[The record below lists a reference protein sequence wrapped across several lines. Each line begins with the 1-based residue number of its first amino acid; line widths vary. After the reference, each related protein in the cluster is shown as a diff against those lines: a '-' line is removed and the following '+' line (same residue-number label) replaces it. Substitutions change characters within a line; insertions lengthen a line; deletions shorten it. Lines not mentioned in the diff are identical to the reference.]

1 MFRNK
6 LALLFVVFFNQS
18 ISAAEGKGGMPQ
30 LNPESFSSQIFWL
43 ILFFFFLFLI
53 NHFLFLPK
61 LEKIRSK
68 RDKTIK
74 DYLNEAKSINDSVN
88 IIIQKM
94 NEELQK
100 AKEER
105 NSILKETFDKNKM
118 QFEEKLKR
126 YPRCPQCN
134 RKWDDIPVS
143 KGKAKYKITEEHIV
157 ALSNGGSDDIE
168 NIRPLCYQCNFKN
181 GHKISK

>member
-1 MFRNK
+1 MIEMTEKELCGKGHSNWSTWTSTSGKIQRYCKTCRQERARTYTARKN
-6 LALLFVVFFNQS
+6 N
-18 ISAAEGKGGMPQ
+18 AEG
-30 LNPESFSSQIFWL
+30 S
-43 ILFFFFLFLI
+43 
-53 NHFLFLPK
+53 HT
-61 LEKIRSK
+61 
-68 RDKTIK
+68 RD
-74 DYLNEAKSINDSVN
+74 E
-88 IIIQKM
+88 
-94 NEELQK
+94 
-100 AKEER
+100 
-105 NSILKETFDKNKM
+105 
-118 QFEEKLKR
+118 FEEKLKR